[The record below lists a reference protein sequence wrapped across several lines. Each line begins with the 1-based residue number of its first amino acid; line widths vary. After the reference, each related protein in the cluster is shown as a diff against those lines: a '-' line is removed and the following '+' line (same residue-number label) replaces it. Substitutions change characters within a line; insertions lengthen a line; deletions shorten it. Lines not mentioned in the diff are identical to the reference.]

1 MKKFNWKEFG
11 LYCLIGALIGLITSV
26 IHEIA
31 RFFGRK
37 RAIKKM
43 AEAKERAREIQER
56 NEKLKAQEEELK
68 QFEKQLEEFRA
79 KMRQSKLER
88 QAINEELIK
97 INAQIDR
104 ETDAN
109 KLAELQEEQR
119 RLLSSL
125 VKKNEV

>member
-11 LYCLIGALIGLITSV
+11 LYCGIGALIGLITSV

-37 RAIKKM
+37 LAIKKIE
-43 AEAKERAREIQER
+43 AEKRAREIQEG
-56 NEKLKAQEEELK
+56 NEEIKALEEEIK
-68 QFEKQLEEFRA
+68 QFEKQLEESRA
-79 KMRQSKLER
+79 KMLQSKLER

-97 INAQIDR
+97 INAQIDQ

-109 KLAELQEEQR
+109 KLAELREEQR

-125 VKKNEV
+125 VKKFEV